1 MRATI
6 DKFGRVLIPKK
17 LRDEAGIDNGTEF
30 ELEFDPFSNSI
41 ILKQFPAVQP
51 YVEYT
56 EWGWPVIMYQEEEK
70 VDFDIKNF
78 INEGHEER
86 GRKLLGLDD

>member
-1 MRATI
+1 MKATI

-17 LRDEAGIDNGTEF
+17 LRDNAGIDNGTEF
-30 ELEFDPFSNSI
+30 ELEFDLFTNSI
-41 ILKQFPAVQP
+41 ILKQVPAMQP
-51 YVEYT
+51 HVEYT
-56 EWGWPVIMYQEEEK
+56 EWGWPIIVYPEGKK
-70 VDFDIKNF
+70 VNFDLKNF